1 MYRIKM
7 AIVVSNNS
15 KIMVGMRGKKK
26 KTIAAE

>member
-7 AIVVSNNS
+7 AIVISNNS
-15 KIMVGMRGKKK
+15 KIMVGRGKKK